1 MPTFFRHI
9 ACFAVATLLSSAAF
23 ADHFSDALEA
33 TYRSN
38 PTIQAR
44 RAQQMAT
51 DEEVAQALSG
61 FRPNA
66 SAAYTRGRQRTS
78 LSGAP
83 WSYEN
88 NENRNL
94 RITQPLFRGG
104 GTFSSYNSAKQ
115 RVRAGQN
122 ELNGVEQQVLLDA
135 VTAYMDVVA
144 ALGILDLSRGNENT
158 LAQQLKAAQ
167 ERFDVGE
174 VTRTDVAQS
183 ESRLSIART
192 QVVSAEGRLISA
204 IAAFE
209 RVVGYKP
216 EGLLAAPSQLP
227 PLPASLEEALAD
239 ARAQNPDLLSAVH
252 IAKSSEYDVWTNKSS
267 ILPRVDLV
275 GSMSRQDGAGA
286 FGNTTFD
293 QDTVGVEFNIP
304 LYQSGAEYSRV
315 REAKNIARQ
324 RKYAVQ
330 DTRQV
335 IEQRTQSAW
344 ERLETAIGTIALRQ
358 QQIDAAQLAL
368 DGVRQEQQYGAR
380 TVLDILDA
388 EQELYVAKTNLVQAD
403 RDRIVAAYGLL
414 LTLGKLTPDYL
425 QLAVKAYDP
434 EEHYDEIK
442 WQPLGF

>member
-1 MPTFFRHI
+1 MPRFSRNAPWLI
-9 ACFAVATLLSSAAF
+9 SALLLASPAM
-23 ADHFSDALEA
+23 ADSLSDALEA
-33 TYRSN
+33 TYRNN

-66 SAAYTRGRQRTS
+66 SAAYARGRQRTS

-83 WSYEN
+83 WTYEN
-88 NENRNL
+88 SENRNI
-94 RITQPLFRGG
+94 RVTQPLFRGG

-115 RVRAGQN
+115 RARAGENQ
-122 ELNGVEQQVLLDA
+122 LSAVEQQVLLDA
-135 VTAYMDVVA
+135 VTAYMDVA
-144 ALGILDLSRGNENT
+144 AAIGVLELSRGNENT

-167 ERFDVGE
+167 ERFEVGE

-192 QVVSAEGRLISA
+192 QVVAAEGRLISA

-216 EGLLAAPSQLP
+216 EGLLSMPATLP
-227 PLPASLEEALAD
+227 PLPASLEEALSD
-239 ARAQNPDLLSAVH
+239 ARAQNPELIAAVH
-252 IAKSSEYDVWTNKSS
+252 AAKSSEYDVWTNKSS

-275 GSMSRQDGAGA
+275 GTMSRQDGAGA

-293 QDTVGVEFNIP
+293 QDTLGLEVNIP

-330 DTRQV
+330 DTRQL
-335 IEQRTQSAW
+335 IDQRTNSAW

-388 EQELYVAKTNLVQAD
+388 EQELYVARTNLVQAD
-403 RDRIVAAYGLL
+403 RDRVVAAYALL

-425 QLAVKAYDP
+425 QLAVKSYDAQ
-434 EEHYDEIK
+434 EHYDDIK
-442 WQPLGF
+442 WQPFGF